1 MNGFYQKTKLKA
13 HFKDQTNKPKT
24 EENIFRKPTNKT
36 WIPAPPKKNHHTIE
50 ISIEATNKEI
60 NEKQQN
66 IQTFRKQNKKV

>member
-1 MNGFYQKTKLKA
+1 M
-13 HFKDQTNKPKT
+13 DP
-24 EENIFRKPTNKT
+24 R
-36 WIPAPPKKNHHTIE
+36 PPQKNHHTIE

>member
-1 MNGFYQKTKLKA
+1 MVFIKKPNLKPILKTRQINQKQKKIYL
-13 HFKDQTNKPKT
+13 
-24 EENIFRKPTNKT
+24 ENRLIKHGSP
-36 WIPAPPKKNHHTIE
+36 PPKKNHHTIE